1 MDINDPL
8 VQIAMKR
15 CGITKNMLQQVPDT
29 YVSTNNAKRN
39 QEIFQQLTQQRSQ
52 TVLQEEL
59 EKIKQHGITEQE
71 FIAAGRPK
79 IDCIIK
85 TKYTQIRTPQK
96 STGIDK
102 RTQLVEEMH
111 LNILRY
117 KQDDIERRK
126 QRNDKNIEEQ
136 RLKLLKQQEQLKEYT
151 ESVKQRAL
159 QTKQEQIQ
167 IINRKEE
174 VLIQTH
180 QKQALNSKIER
191 DLRQEIAKNKVTEVQ
206 EQIKTHN
213 EIKTKIQEEREQQ
226 LLNIGQQ
233 LTLKHQKLT
242 QEELKLKNDVT
253 MALLRRKKEDQQALE
268 NLKNQI
274 NQQALLKSN
283 KVIEKLNKTEEFL
296 NYSASQH
303 MTHSMRLFEN
313 KTKKQDEIKEKA
325 NQNLLE
331 IEQQRENEYVQREVR
346 RILLREKARE
356 QEQANQELIRAK
368 NESQKVNSEIIRE
381 RHKNRMAYKQSLQE

>member
-59 EKIKQHGITEQE
+59 EKIKLQGITEQE

-96 STGIDK
+96 STDIDK

-117 KQDDIERRK
+117 KEDDIERRK

-136 RLKLLKQQEQLKEYT
+136 RLKLLKQQQQLKEYT

-167 IINRKEE
+167 IINKKEE
-174 VLIQTH
+174 VLVQTH
-180 QKQALNSKIER
+180 QKQTLNSRIER
-191 DLRQEIAKNKVTEVQ
+191 ELRQEMAKNKVTEVQ
-206 EQIKTHN
+206 EQIRAHN

-242 QEELKLKNDVT
+242 KEELKLKNDVT

-268 NLKNQI
+268 KLKNQI
-274 NQQALLKSN
+274 NQQALQKSN
-283 KVIEKLNKTEEFL
+283 KVIEKLNRTEEFL

>member
-59 EKIKQHGITEQE
+59 EKIKLQGITEQE

-96 STGIDK
+96 STDIDK

-117 KQDDIERRK
+117 KEDDIERRK

-136 RLKLLKQQEQLKEYT
+136 RLKLLKQQQQLKEYT

-167 IINRKEE
+167 IINKKEE
-174 VLIQTH
+174 VLVQTH
-180 QKQALNSKIER
+180 QKQTLNSRIER
-191 DLRQEIAKNKVTEVQ
+191 ELRQEMAKNKVTEVQ
-206 EQIKTHN
+206 EQIRAHN

-268 NLKNQI
+268 KLKNQI
-274 NQQALLKSN
+274 NQQALQKSN
-283 KVIEKLNKTEEFL
+283 KVIEKLNRTEEFL